1 MFFLR
6 VWRRGCSGNSIFLNW
21 KKLEQKQESRGKFG
35 VSWSFACFF
44 GVQLV
49 VWIVDLAQTDILFPT
64 SWSFN
69 SKWLEQWRQWRQC
82 RRRWWRPRKWAR
94 QRLWPREVSQVS
106 WPIPRSWRRLTSAP
120 SWTLWLR
127 LAPRRWRSLA
137 SLFFQDLS
145 WSRPE
150 TSQQRKPV
158 RRWCSGRPRE
168 GGVASTW
175 SRHAGNNPRQIPP
188 QSAVVAC
195 SASTPAVTSPSS
207 SVWRRSL
214 CVLEFGRTPNL
225 MTVTLFYDFVVWAW
239 TSSEV
244 PVGMSSWASG
254 SPNGVSSDVWCGM
267 LGWDAVTLSKAWQ
280 TRKVVT
286 SEKVGLSRSVLD
298 FLGWQSWEPSVV
310 GGGWLAPG
318 LVTC

>member
-1 MFFLR
+1 MH
-6 VWRRGCSGNSIFLNW
+6 
-21 KKLEQKQESRGKFG
+21 Q
-35 VSWSFACFF
+35 
-44 GVQLV
+44 
-49 VWIVDLAQTDILFPT
+49 T
-64 SWSFN
+64 SWLFSPFIRGRI
-69 SKWLEQWRQWRQC
+69 LYPTLQ
-82 RRRWWRPRKWAR
+82 RWQALPLLMKIGSRWFGSSCLCWQFLQNYPTHHGPCNEGKEGGNEGHERSEGHDQGSTFGWVGHCY
-94 QRLWPREVSQVS
+94 WYEEVRHHQSPQHIDWDRHPGGEEVWQV
-106 WPIPRSWRRLTSAP
+106 RSPGLVYD
-120 SWTLWLR
+120 
-127 LAPRRWRSLA
+127 
-137 SLFFQDLS
+137 QDS
-145 WSRPE
+145 PE
-150 TSQQRKPV
+150 GS
-158 RRWCSGRPRE
+158 SRE

-175 SRHAGNNPRQIPP
+175 SRHAGNNSRQIPP